1 MNKKGWLFLKSRS
14 FLAIMALFVLVVIM
28 AFFFG
33 DSGIVPIIKTREE
46 MARLNTRIAELRKER
61 DRLAREVQ
69 GLDKDTLSL
78 ERKAREELWLMKK
91 NEMVVVI
98 VKKKKT

>member
-1 MNKKGWLFLKSRS
+1 LDKKGWIFLKSRS
-14 FLAIMALFVLVVIM
+14 FLAIMALFILVVLM

-33 DSGIVPIIKTREE
+33 DSGIVPILKTRQKVAQ
-46 MARLNTRIAELRKER
+46 MTAQIAGLEKER

-69 GLDKDTLSL
+69 GLEKDPLSL

-91 NEMVVVI
+91 NEVVVVI
-98 VKKKKT
+98 VKKK